1 VFVGREQELAR
12 LDQCYA
18 SDSFEMAV
26 VYGRR
31 RIGKTSL
38 LTRFAHG
45 KDVLFFTA
53 LEQADAD
60 NLRAFNARVAAFFDL
75 PGASF
80 ASWQD
85 AFSFVAAQA
94 ANRRFCL
101 VFDEFPYAALRNPA
115 LVSAL
120 QIAIDHEFKSTAA
133 TLVLCGSN
141 QGFMESNVLGRKSP
155 LFGRRTAQI
164 KLGPLDFID
173 AARMLPG
180 LDSQARFA
188 YYACFGGT
196 PYYLEQV
203 DPALSLRS
211 NLQRLYFDPMGF
223 LYAEPYG
230 LLRQEFSEPALYNSI
245 LQAVASGANRP
256 NLIADRVEIPQTSL
270 PKYLKNL
277 VDLGILERVAPFGQD
292 AEKSKKARYSISEA
306 CYDFWFSFV
315 MPRSADIEQGL
326 GPVSFATVSDQA
338 LDEYLGHRFERVC
351 MQWLRR
357 KALDRSLPLPVSRI
371 GTWWGPDKASK
382 SQTDIDIVAGN
393 PYEKTALLC
402 ECKYRNSFDETREV
416 EKLLSKD
423 GLVQDYSCA
432 GHLLFTKYPVSAAT
446 QEKFGKDVV
455 FVALP
460 ELYGSV

>member
-18 SDSFEMAV
+18 SNSFEMAV

-38 LTRFAHG
+38 LTRFAQD

-80 ASWQD
+80 SSWQD
-85 AFSFVAAQA
+85 AFSFVAARA

-120 QIAIDHEFKSTAA
+120 QIVIDHEFKSTAGM
-133 TLVLCGSN
+133 LVLCGSN
-141 QGFMESNVLGRKSP
+141 QGFMESDVLGRKSP
-155 LFGRRTAQI
+155 LFGRRTAQV
-164 KLGPLDFID
+164 KLGPLDYFD

-180 LDSQARFA
+180 LDNHTRFA

-203 DPALSLRS
+203 DPALPLRS

-230 LLRQEFSEPALYNSI
+230 LLRQEFGEPALYNSI
-245 LQAVASGANRP
+245 LQAVAGGANRP
-256 NLIADRVEIPQTSL
+256 NLIADRVGIPQTSL
-270 PKYLKNL
+270 PKYLKHL
-277 VDLGILERVAPFGQD
+277 VDLGILERVAPFGQN

-326 GPVSFATVSDQA
+326 GPVAFATISDQS

-351 MQWLRR
+351 MQWLAR
-357 KALDRSLPLPVSRI
+357 KSLAGELPATVTRI
-371 GTWWGPDKASK
+371 GTWWGPDKTTRA
-382 SQTDIDIVAGN
+382 QTDIDIVAGN
-393 PYEKTALLC
+393 PYDKTNLLC
-402 ECKYRNSFDETREV
+402 ECKYRNQFDETHEI
-416 EKLLSKD
+416 EKLLAKD
-423 GLVQDYSCA
+423 NLIEDYETV
-432 GHLLFTKYPVSAAT
+432 GHMLFNKYPVSGAT
-446 QEKFGKDVV
+446 REKYEDEVA
-455 FVALP
+455 FVSLDD
-460 ELYGSV
+460 LYRSV